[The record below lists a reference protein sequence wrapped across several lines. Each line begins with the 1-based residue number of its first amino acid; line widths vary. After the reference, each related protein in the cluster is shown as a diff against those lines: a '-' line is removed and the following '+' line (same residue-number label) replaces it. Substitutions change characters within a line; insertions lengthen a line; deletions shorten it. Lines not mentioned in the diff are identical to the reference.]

1 MRTIF
6 PLDFSYSFVFALFN
20 ILSTVIRFNRDE
32 YNMLV
37 YIRNFQ
43 GIILLLFIHA
53 IITLIVYDYFLKKQ
67 NEIRKNFV
75 KINMNISSEIY
86 FKNLNLAWK

>member
-43 GIILLLFIHA
+43 GIILVTILYKLNLLFPNLFLIEWDGRTKFNYKVA
-53 IITLIVYDYFLKKQ
+53 IRIPLI
-67 NEIRKNFV
+67 
-75 KINMNISSEIY
+75 
-86 FKNLNLAWK
+86 